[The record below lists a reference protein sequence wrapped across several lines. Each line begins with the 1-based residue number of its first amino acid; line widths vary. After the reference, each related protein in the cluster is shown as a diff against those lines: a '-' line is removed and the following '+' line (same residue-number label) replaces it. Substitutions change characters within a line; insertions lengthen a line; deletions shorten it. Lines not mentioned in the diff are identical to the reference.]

1 MRPTLLRGSRPPTA
15 VAAHPAGTMPRM
27 SLDPL
32 RRAIRV
38 APLAPDLVGRAF
50 VGRVARR
57 LAAKSIDTATGPGI
71 NTRATIDADPRATLG
86 ALLPEVSVDQLD
98 AFERE
103 YEEIEHEIVERAKT
117 RTLPMPSLWR
127 TERQTGLVLYTL
139 ARAMEPEVI
148 VETGIA
154 NGWSSIIFLRAL
166 IKNGSGALHSFDV
179 RDDVGKLI
187 EDDEKGPWNLHI
199 LKDGTLPEF
208 NGILDTIPP
217 IGLFFHDSDHS
228 YLHMRLEIRMAGAHL
243 AKRGAL
249 CSDDVSLSHAYIECC
264 EELSLEPH
272 LLVDAH
278 KASGFAVR

>member
-1 MRPTLLRGSRPPTA
+1 
-15 VAAHPAGTMPRM
+15 MPRM

-38 APLAPDLVGRAF
+38 APLAPDLVGRALI
-50 VGRVARR
+50 GRIARRVAG
-57 LAAKSIDTATGPGI
+57 KSIDTAFGPGI
-71 NTRATIDADPRATLG
+71 NTRATIDADPRATIA
-86 ALLPEVSVDQLD
+86 ALLPDVSVDQLD
-98 AFERE
+98 RYERE
-103 YEEIEHEIVERAKT
+103 YEEIEHEIVERAKS
-117 RTLPMPSLWR
+117 RTLPMPALWR
-127 TERQTGLVLYTL
+127 TERQTGLVLYSL
-139 ARAMEPEVI
+139 ARAIEPAVI

-154 NGWSSIIFLRAL
+154 NGWSSVIFLRAL
-166 IKNGSGALHSFDV
+166 AKNGSGALHSFDV

-187 EDDEKGPWNLHI
+187 DEEEKGPWNLHL

-208 NGILDTIPP
+208 NGILDSIPP

-243 AKRGAL
+243 APNGAL
-249 CSDDVSLSHAYIECC
+249 CSDDVALSHAYLEAC
-264 EELSLEPH
+264 EELGLKPR